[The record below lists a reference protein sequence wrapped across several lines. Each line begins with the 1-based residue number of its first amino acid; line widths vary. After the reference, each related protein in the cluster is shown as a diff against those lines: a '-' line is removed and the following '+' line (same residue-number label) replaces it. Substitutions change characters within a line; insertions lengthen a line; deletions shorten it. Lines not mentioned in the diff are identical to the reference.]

1 MGRMQ
6 ITWETTI
13 RISGLHIETRVRDQ
27 MMALHFMEEV
37 IAILQ
42 KGLAV
47 VLLRH
52 APLMLCGVCG
62 CLALVALACTH
73 LALFALKQEHNAF
86 TDGAIAVW
94 RATLSALNMRMLPLV
109 EMMTVG
115 SVLTR
120 REEE

>member
-1 MGRMQ
+1 
-6 ITWETTI
+6 
-13 RISGLHIETRVRDQ
+13 

>member
-1 MGRMQ
+1 MGRMRT
-6 ITWETTI
+6 TWVMII
-13 RISGLHIETRVRDQ
+13 RISGLRIKTRAWARMV
-27 MMALHFMEEV
+27 ALNLMKEV
-37 IAILQ
+37 TAILQ

-52 APLMLCGVCG
+52 APLMLCGVCS
-62 CLALVALACTH
+62 CLALMTLTCKY
-73 LALFALKQEHNAF
+73 LALFALKQEDDAF
-86 TDGAIAVW
+86 TDGAIADW
-94 RATLSALNMRMLPLV
+94 RATMSALDMRMLPLV